1 MTKNTIRIALT
12 GASGRMG
19 RMLTRAIAESEEA
32 SLVAASDHPASPHIG
47 ADIGSL
53 NNMDEAG
60 ILIADTP
67 HALLEA
73 KPDVLIDFTA
83 PEASIEHAMLA
94 AEAKLPI
101 VIGTTGFDEKGAAML
116 EKAAKS
122 TPVVWCANT
131 SVGVVMLARLVEE
144 VAGALGEEWDI
155 EITETHHR
163 YKVDAPSGTALMLGE
178 TAAKGRGTKLS
189 EVAEYERHG
198 ITAERKKGKIGM
210 SSLRGG
216 DVVGEHSVIFY
227 GEGEELN
234 LTHKARDRMIFARG
248 ALRAALWAVSAKAGL
263 YSMKDVLK

>member
-1 MTKNTIRIALT
+1 MTKKPIRIALA
-12 GASGRMG
+12 GATGRMG
-19 RMLTRAIAESEEA
+19 RMLTRAIAESDEA
-32 SLVAASDHPASPHIG
+32 SLVAASDHPSSPHIG
-47 ADIGSL
+47 ADIGSF
-53 NNMDEAG
+53 NSMGEAG
-60 ILIADTP
+60 ILIADKP
-67 HALLEA
+67 EALLEA

-83 PEASIEHAMLA
+83 PEASIDHASLA
-94 AEAKLPI
+94 AEAKIPI

-131 SVGVVMLARLVEE
+131 SIGVVMLARLARE

-155 EITETHHR
+155 EITEAHHR

-178 TAAKGRGTKLS
+178 AAAIGRGTKLS
-189 EVAEYERHG
+189 EVAEYGRHG
-198 ITAERKKGKIGM
+198 LTGERKKGKIGI

-227 GEGEELN
+227 GESEEVK
-234 LTHKARDRMIFARG
+234 LTHNARDRMIFARG
-248 ALRAALWAVSAKAGL
+248 ALRAARWAVSAKAGL